1 MATVEWVEAVGPSV
15 EKALEVA
22 LDELGLSSPDEADVE
37 IIQEGQRGFLGMGGQ
52 DAIVRV
58 KKRDN
63 GGRERRSR
71 GGRGGKTD
79 SSRGSGDARSR
90 EPKRDQ
96 GREQKRESKRE
107 SKPAEASADATREP
121 RSKSSAGG
129 STGDKRESQGR
140 NSSSGRPSGGRP
152 ASDRPR
158 REREPRPRRDDDDRE
173 DIPVEEQAA
182 EITRFLTGLLDAF
195 GLEGTVTSRIEDGV
209 IYTDVVG
216 EQTEALV
223 GQKGAIIQAILELCR
238 TIVQRKTMS
247 GAKIR
252 LDIAGYG
259 ERRREALR
267 IYTARLAD
275 KVKAEGGEIM
285 LEPMNAADRKVVHDA
300 VAEIDGV
307 HSFSEGEEPRRSVVI
322 AKDEADG

>member
-58 KKRDN
+58 KKRESG
-63 GGRERRSR
+63 GGRARRSR
-71 GGRGGKTD
+71 GGRNGK
-79 SSRGSGDARSR
+79 SGSGESGSRSGGESRPR
-90 EPKRDQ
+90 EPK
-96 GREQKRESKRE
+96 K
-107 SKPAEASADATREP
+107 SAPET
-121 RSKSSAGG
+121 KSAPAGG
-129 STGDKRESQGR
+129 ESQAR
-140 NSSSGRPSGGRP
+140 HSSGRSGGARP
-152 ASDRPR
+152 VAKPAAERPR

-173 DIPVEEQAA
+173 DIPVEDQAA
-182 EITRFLTGLLDAF
+182 EITRFLTGLLERF

-209 IYTDVVG
+209 IYADVIG

-223 GQKGAIIQAILELCR
+223 GPKGAIIQAILELCR

-252 LDIAGYG
+252 LDIAGYS

-275 KVKAEGGEIM
+275 KVLAEGVEIM
-285 LEPMNAADRKVVHDA
+285 LEPMNSADRKVVHDA
-300 VAEIDGV
+300 VADIEGV

-322 AKDEADG
+322 AKDE